1 MKIMADWIQHLHNHR
16 KRELGLIFSKC
27 PERLFQEALELG
39 AGDGFQSGLLTRYAS
54 KIIST
59 DLNPD
64 ILKGQNGDSIE
75 YRICNAE
82 EIDKIFDRGVF
93 DLVFSSNLLEHLPDP
108 GRALD
113 AIYNVLKDNGIT
125 IHVMPNP
132 FWKFCTMLLRMP
144 YICINAIEKMAQK
157 EPDKEGTEN
166 RLKARD
172 KRKLIHDILVPR
184 PHGASSSNIKEFYLF
199 SKARWKK
206 QFKKANLDLI
216 KIIKG
221 PVASGYGFGL
231 DWLRYIM
238 EGLGFTSEYIYIA
251 IKKGQDSCYRHYF
264 DN

>member
-1 MKIMADWIQHLHNHR
+1 
-16 KRELGLIFSKC
+16 
-27 PERLFQEALELG
+27 
-39 AGDGFQSGLLTRYAS
+39 
-54 KIIST
+54 
-59 DLNPD
+59 
-64 ILKGQNGDSIE
+64 
-75 YRICNAE
+75 
-82 EIDKIFDRGVF
+82 
-93 DLVFSSNLLEHLPDP
+93 LLEHLPDP